1 VTLKYYTLLKEA
13 SLLHLPKPRQVELS
27 TMHTATLSVEAN
39 WGNKSNLEKTI
50 DSDLTENK
58 RMENAKMP
66 MRARIMAKTSKPS
79 GPPST
84 IAKSPGTNSHPC
96 IQSNLYHTNQRTTI
110 SRIQKPPSWIQ
121 NPKTKQSNK
130 WARKKTL
137 TDWGCGKPSTEQWC
151 VGK

>member
-1 VTLKYYTLLKEA
+1 
-13 SLLHLPKPRQVELS
+13 
-27 TMHTATLSVEAN
+27 MHTATLSVEAN

-84 IAKSPGTNSHPC
+84 IAKSPGTA
-96 IQSNLYHTNQRTTI
+96 YHH
-110 SRIQKPPSWIQ
+110 Q
-121 NPKTKQSNK
+121 NPTHIRVYNPICTTPTKEPQSPESKNLPPGFKTQKQNNLTSELGRKPWQIEGVENLQLSN
-130 WARKKTL
+130 
-137 TDWGCGKPSTEQWC
+137 G
-151 VGK
+151 V